1 MKLKVVAAFCLIA
14 HCSMVLSA
22 EIGSSVPSCPA
33 TSAYRTNRLDISAY
47 KGKVLLIDF
56 WATWCGPCRKAMPF
70 LNGLRNEQLKD
81 GFEVIGINVDE
92 DIEAAQ
98 EYLKSAA
105 VDYPMSFNPEGDC
118 PRIFGVTAM
127 PSSFIVDKQGRIR
140 MIHLGF
146 RDEDKEGLR
155 KQITQLLSE

>member
-1 MKLKVVAAFCLIA
+1 
-14 HCSMVLSA
+14 
-22 EIGSSVPSCPA
+22 
-33 TSAYRTNRLDISAY
+33 
-47 KGKVLLIDF
+47 
-56 WATWCGPCRKAMPF
+56 MPF

-98 EYLKSAA
+98 EYLKSAV
-105 VDYPMSFNPEGDC
+105 VDYPMAFNPEGDC
-118 PRIFGVTAM
+118 PRIFEVTAM
-127 PSSFIVDKQGRIR
+127 PSSFIVDKQGKIR
-140 MIHLGF
+140 LIHLGF